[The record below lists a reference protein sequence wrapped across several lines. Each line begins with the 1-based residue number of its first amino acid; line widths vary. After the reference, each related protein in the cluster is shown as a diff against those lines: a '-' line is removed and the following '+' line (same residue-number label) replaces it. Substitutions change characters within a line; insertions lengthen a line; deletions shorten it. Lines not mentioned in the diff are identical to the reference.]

1 MPYKK
6 GESGNQVKKWKPGQC
21 GNPAGRPKKLV
32 NALKDLGYKQSE
44 VNDCLQVLFALG
56 LNELKKIEKSDEHTM
71 IERTV
76 AAALVN
82 GLKKK
87 SLYNV
92 LQLLERVYGRPKET
106 IDQTINGKVKVTMNL
121 GGEK

>member
-1 MPYKK
+1 MGFEEGNKIGNRFKP
-6 GESGNQVKKWKPGQC
+6 GESGNP
-21 GNPAGRPKKLV
+21 NGRPKKLV
-32 NALKDLGYKQSE
+32 TQLKEIGYKQSE
-44 VNDCLQVLFALG
+44 VNDTLQVLFALG
-56 LNELKKIEKSDEHTM
+56 EDELKVIEKSTEHTM

-76 AAALVN
+76 ASALLN

-121 GGEK
+121 GGKK